1 MELDL
6 QFEKI
11 IRKQVKYESAILGLN
26 LLISR
31 LQRKYSLNESPE
43 ELSKCVDE
51 MKAFFAKY
59 ASILEKDME
68 ALQRL

>member
-31 LQRKYSLNESPE
+31 FTKKIFIE
-43 ELSKCVDE
+43 
-51 MKAFFAKY
+51 
-59 ASILEKDME
+59 
-68 ALQRL
+68 